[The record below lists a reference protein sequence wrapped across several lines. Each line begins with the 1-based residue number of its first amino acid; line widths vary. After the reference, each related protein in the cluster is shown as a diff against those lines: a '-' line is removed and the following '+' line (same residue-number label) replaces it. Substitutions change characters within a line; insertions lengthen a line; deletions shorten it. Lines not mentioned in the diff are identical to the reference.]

1 MKKTGIMLLIGLLLL
16 TLTYPMVTADDAG
29 TTVNQETVQISLT
42 DKGLQVAES
51 LVMANANTG
60 NQNITSLRFWIQQNA
75 ADVTI
80 VEAQSGKELP
90 SLTSG
95 NIRTCN
101 LSAANLT
108 IQAGKTLS
116 ITLTYYLPT
125 TEQYFIQTLS
135 YETIALSVI
144 YRDGTT
150 DLTLFQGEHLMSG
163 SENNALQVRLY
174 KPTEAPLNIS
184 ILVIVFL
191 VVLIVLAS
199 LLLLLRN
206 QRSKAKKGV
215 VESEEMLTTKK
226 ALLLSLLKDVE
237 KQYRAQ
243 SISNETYTKIKE
255 EYKAQAVDAMKKLDD
270 LKK

>member
-1 MKKTGIMLLIGLLLL
+1 MTKTGIVLLIGMLLFTVL
-16 TLTYPMVTADDAG
+16 YPSVTADDTG
-29 TTVNQETVQISLT
+29 NTVNQENVQISLT
-42 DKGLQVAES
+42 DKGLQVDES
-51 LVMANANTG
+51 IIMANTG
-60 NQNITSLRFWIQQNA
+60 GQNVTSLRFWIQQNA
-75 ADVTI
+75 ADTTI
-80 VEAQSGKELP
+80 VQTQSGKELP
-90 SLTSG
+90 SLTAG

-108 IQAGKTLS
+108 IRASETLS
-116 ITLTYYLPT
+116 ITVTYFLPT
-125 TEQYFIQTLS
+125 TEQYFVQTLLYDTVS
-135 YETIALSVI
+135 ISII
-144 YRDGTT
+144 YKDGTAE
-150 DLTLFQGEHLMSG
+150 LVLFQGEHLVSG
-163 SENNALQVRLY
+163 TENNALQVRLY

-184 ILVIVFL
+184 ILIIVFL

-199 LLLLLRN
+199 LLLILRR

-226 ALLLSLLKDVE
+226 SLLLSLLKDVE
-237 KQYRAQ
+237 KQYRSQ